1 MSYKVYTNKLE
12 QVLKACKNQNINASI
27 KKLQDDILIGADI
40 DCIIKN
46 LHKYV

>member
-1 MSYKVYTNKLE
+1 MSYKVYSDKLE

-27 KKLQDDILIGADI
+27 KKLQNDILEGADVNN
-40 DCIIKN
+40 IIKN